1 MKHTIRVVL
10 TEHDYEA
17 SMGRKPYGQDVFDE
31 WAMLLEHELC
41 RGYINWQF
49 LDECVVEDRK

>member
-17 SMGRKPYGQDVFDE
+17 SMGQKPYGQDVFDE
-31 WAMLLEHELC
+31 WATILEESLRTVYVDWSLL
-41 RGYINWQF
+41 
-49 LDECVVEDRK
+49 DDCVVDERQ